1 MKAFLLAAGHGTR
14 LRPITNTIPKCL
26 VPIRGVPLLSIWL
39 ELCRKFGIDEVLI
52 NVHAHAAVVRDFLG
66 ENANGIRAQ
75 VVEEEELL
83 GSAGTLRHNR
93 GWIAAE
99 ELFWVFYADVLCQ
112 PDLAE
117 MLELHVRRRP
127 TATLGVYEVPD
138 PSRCGIVST
147 DADGIIQ
154 QFVEKPSVPIGNLA
168 FAGVMIAAPEMI
180 EMIPPN
186 GPADIGFHVLPRL
199 IGRMQAFRIS
209 SYVIDIGTIEN
220 YQTAQRTWPGLSYSG

>member
-14 LRPITNTIPKCL
+14 LRPITNSIPKCL

-52 NVHAHAAVVRDFLG
+52 NVHAHAAVVRDFLR

-112 PDLAE
+112 PDLGE
-117 MLELHVRRRP
+117 MLELHLRRRP

-209 SYVIDIGTIEN
+209 SYVIDIGTMEN